1 MSPNLPLTSGLVP
14 WNPCGKG
21 QGGRAWLWA
30 FRAAKEFQVLIAE
43 DGVVAPGRRCPRNR
57 DWDLVW
63 AKGLRRCSRVE
74 DQDEI
79 ILDDRGP

>member
-14 WNPCGKG
+14 WNPCEKG

-43 DGVVAPGRRCPRNR
+43 DGVAPGRRCPRNR
-57 DWDLVW
+57 DCDLVW